1 MGLSPFVVHHER
13 ESSRFDL
20 LLARQSEMRNAFY
33 TRCIQK
39 VPAVYLKL
47 TSLSAVTSRQA
58 PILSAVVVSTRSHSF
73 GPTFEPVVLEEFG
86 RMTKKSLGGGLMKD
100 LLIAT
105 VLLAGL
111 SGCTLFR
118 AEVEGWHQLSED
130 GFCTTYVM
138 ISF

>member
-47 TSLSAVTSRQA
+47 TRLSTVTSRQV
-58 PILSAVVVSTRSHSF
+58 PILSAVVVFTCSHSL
-73 GPTFEPVVLEEFG
+73 GPTFDPDRHRFAGGVVGLYSLEVSSRG
-86 RMTKKSLGGGLMKD
+86 VAS
-100 LLIAT
+100 A
-105 VLLAGL
+105 
-111 SGCTLFR
+111 S
-118 AEVEGWHQLSED
+118 
-130 GFCTTYVM
+130 
-138 ISF
+138 